1 MGDDTSIIQ
10 IVLLAMIAGFIML
23 RLRAV
28 LGERTGEEPD
38 HDQKNGMG
46 GSPNNNGFGNDDEAH
61 EVVNL
66 DFGRGLNEPTRKGLM
81 DIVEADPN
89 FNMDQFLEGAKG
101 AHTMILEA
109 FWAGDRGQVEAFT
122 SDEIAARFLGA
133 IDAREEEKLT
143 LENRV
148 VDTNKVEINDARMHV
163 SMSEITLKFVSDIIA
178 ITRNKEGEVVDGDMT
193 DAIEVVDI
201 WTFSRDT
208 QSDDPNWLL
217 VATRSE

>member
-23 RLRAV
+23 RLRSV

-38 HDQKNGMG
+38 HNQPKGMG
-46 GSPNNNGFGNDDEAH
+46 GSPSNNKLGDDDDGN
-61 EVVNL
+61 EVVTI
-66 DFGRGLNEPTRKGLM
+66 DFGRGLNEATRKGLM
-81 DIVEADPN
+81 DITAADPN
-89 FNMDQFLEGAKG
+89 FNMDQFMAGAKS

-109 FWAGDRGQVEAFT
+109 FWAGDRDQLEAFT
-122 SDEIAARFLGA
+122 SDEIAARFIGA
-133 IDAREEEKLT
+133 IETREKDEYT
-143 LENRV
+143 LDNKV
-148 VDTNKVEINDARMHV
+148 VDTHKVEINDARMHV
-163 SMSEITLKFVSDIIA
+163 SMSEISLKFVSDIIA
-178 ITRNKEGEVVDGDMT
+178 ITRNKDGDVVDGDMT
-193 DAIEVVDI
+193 DAIEVIDI

>member
-1 MGDDTSIIQ
+1 MGNDSDIIQ

-28 LGERTGEEPD
+28 LGGRTGNEPD
-38 HDQKNGMG
+38 HDKPHGIG
-46 GSPNNNGFGNDDEAH
+46 GSPENEGFVNSDDH
-61 EVVNL
+61 EVL
-66 DFGRGLNEPTRKGLM
+66 DIDFGRGLAEPIRKGLI
-81 DIVEADPN
+81 DIVGADPH
-89 FNMDQFLEGAKG
+89 FNMDQFLDGAKS

-109 FWAGDRGQVEAFT
+109 FWAGDRESVEAYT

-133 IDAREEEKLT
+133 IDAREEEGLI

-148 VDTNKVEINDARMHV
+148 VETSKVEINDARMHV

-178 ITRNKEGEVVDGDMT
+178 ITRNKDGEVVDGDLS
-193 DAIEVVDI
+193 DAIEVIDI

-208 QSDDPNWLL
+208 GSNDPNWLL

>member
-23 RLRAV
+23 RLRSV

-38 HDQKNGMG
+38 HNQSNGTG
-46 GSPNNNGFGNDDEAH
+46 GSPSNNGFGDKDPH

-66 DFGRGLNEPTRKGLM
+66 DFGRGLNESTRQGLM
-81 DIVEADPN
+81 DIVAVDPN
-89 FNMDQFLEGAKG
+89 FNMDQFMAGAKS

-109 FWAGDRGQVEAFT
+109 FWAGDRDQLEAFT
-122 SDEIAARFLGA
+122 SDEIAARFIGA
-133 IDAREEEKLT
+133 IEIREKEELT
-143 LENRV
+143 LDNRV
-148 VDTNKVEINDARMHV
+148 VETNKVEINDARMHS
-163 SMSEITLKFVSDIIA
+163 SMAEIAIKFVSDIIA
-178 ITRNKEGEVVDGDMT
+178 ITRNKDGDVVEGDMT
-193 DAIEVVDI
+193 DAIEVIDI

-208 QSDDPNWLL
+208 NSDDPNWLL